1 MSDTDNSTFG
11 QFPGASPVPAVPP
24 VPQVPPAAPAPPAVP
39 TPPITP
45 AQNSAA
51 FPDQWVPTLCR
62 DVFVNVRNEMHRVV
76 VGQDKLIEQM
86 FIAILAG
93 GHVLLEGVPGLA
105 KTLSVRTMS
114 RVFSAPFSRIQFT
127 PDLLPSD
134 ITGSSI
140 YNQKTGDFEV
150 RPGPIFANIVLADEI
165 NRTTPKTQAALL
177 ECMEEGQVTIDG
189 TPHQLPSPFFVIAT
203 QNNIEMSGTFP
214 LPEAQLDRFAA
225 RISIGHPNREAE
237 MRILTMQRHATPVDS
252 IQPVVDIDRLVA
264 LQKEIRNVTVRDF
277 VTGYVLDIV
286 GGTRTLDEVQLGAS
300 PRGSLC
306 LLHAC
311 QARAALNGRDAVTPD
326 DVKALAV
333 PVLAH
338 RIIVRPDF
346 RGRGVTAISCVQKL
360 LKQLPVPVDAK

>member
-1 MSDTDNSTFG
+1 M
-11 QFPGASPVPAVPP
+11 
-24 VPQVPPAAPAPPAVP
+24 
-39 TPPITP
+39 
-45 AQNSAA
+45 
-51 FPDQWVPTLCR
+51 
-62 DVFVNVRNEMHRVV
+62 
-76 VGQDKLIEQM
+76 
-86 FIAILAG
+86 
-93 GHVLLEGVPGLA
+93 
-105 KTLSVRTMS
+105 
-114 RVFSAPFSRIQFT
+114 
-127 PDLLPSD
+127 
-134 ITGSSI
+134 
-140 YNQKTGDFEV
+140 
-150 RPGPIFANIVLADEI
+150 LADEI